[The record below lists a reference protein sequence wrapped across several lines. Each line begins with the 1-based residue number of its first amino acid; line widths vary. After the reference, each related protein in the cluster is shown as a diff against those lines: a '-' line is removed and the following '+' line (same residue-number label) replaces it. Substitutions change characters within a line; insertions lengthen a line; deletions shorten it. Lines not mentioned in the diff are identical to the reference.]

1 MISRMFAERAADI
14 TAARGGS
21 GQSVSQSGVCSY
33 VYLAQLRGGNAMI
46 RQVQFAVKVMLNYTE
61 GMADIAITQEFDAET
76 ALLSDPERLPA
87 HRHVMVVLSS
97 FTDTATGLPEWNF
110 EADIVNPR
118 TLFVVMPYFPE
129 DLKRVVKL
137 TLRRSRIRRPRSV
150 RIAHQLLLAPPLK
163 GHFIVHRDV
172 KLDNVLLA
180 YPGTEQVNRPSFR
193 VPWRTLTTTLLTSE
207 AAVLTDFGTTLINL
221 SRICFSLLPSAPI
234 MGRLQSAS
242 HLAR

>member
-1 MISRMFAERAADI
+1 MFVRTGGKDI

-61 GMADIAITQEFDAET
+61 GMADTLAITQEFDAET

-137 TLRRSRIRRPRSV
+137 TRRQGQRFNDLRSV
-150 RIAHQLLLAPPLK
+150 RIAHQLLLAIRHLK
-163 GHFIVHRDV
+163 SHFIVHRDV

-180 YPGTEQVNRPSFR
+180 YPGTEQVNLPSFR
-193 VPWRTLTTTLLTSE
+193 MPWRTLTTTLL
-207 AAVLTDFGTTLINL
+207 
-221 SRICFSLLPSAPI
+221 
-234 MGRLQSAS
+234 AS
-242 HLAR
+242 GGGGAD